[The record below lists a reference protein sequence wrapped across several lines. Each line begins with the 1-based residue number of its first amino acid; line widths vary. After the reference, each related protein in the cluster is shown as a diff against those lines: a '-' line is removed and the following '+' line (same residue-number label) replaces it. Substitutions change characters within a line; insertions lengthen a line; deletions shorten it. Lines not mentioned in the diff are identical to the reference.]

1 MSKVRSP
8 DRHVGLGFGG
18 DVVARLSMMR
28 RRNGDRGAVV
38 VEFAL
43 IMPIFLLLIFGVIQ
57 YGMYF
62 WSMQAGANAVGE
74 ATRRMSVGDC
84 QSSTEVQNLLKT
96 RLGSATTATAGSGI
110 TVATSYT
117 MADGSTPS
125 GSPGQIG
132 GTVQLTATFSTVDLH
147 FPFIPVPGGAT
158 VTRSATARIE
168 DITAITGGCS

>member
-43 IMPIFLLLIFGVIQ
+43 IMPIFLLLVFGIIQ

-74 ATRRMSVGDC
+74 VARRMSVGDC
-84 QSSTEVQNLLKT
+84 QSTGEVQSLLKS
-96 RLGSATTATAGSGI
+96 RLGSATTAATAGDI
-110 TVATSYT
+110 TVASSYT
-117 MADGSTPS
+117 EADGATPA

-132 GTVQLTATFSTVDLH
+132 GTVQLSATFPTVNLH
-147 FPFIPVPGGAT
+147 FPFIPVPSGAT

-168 DITAITGGCS
+168 DINPITGGCS